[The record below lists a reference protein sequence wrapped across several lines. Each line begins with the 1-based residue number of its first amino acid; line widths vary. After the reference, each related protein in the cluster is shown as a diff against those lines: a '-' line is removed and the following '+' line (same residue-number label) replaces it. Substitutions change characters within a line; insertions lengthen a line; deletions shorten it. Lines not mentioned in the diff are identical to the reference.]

1 MVAGAT
7 TSRPPASD
15 TAELVESLFG
25 GTPVEQ
31 APSVQLVD
39 WDPDAEDKLLA
50 AICYPH
56 TNLPETQVLRPCAHA
71 RRRPS
76 GWR

>member
-1 MVAGAT
+1 MT
-7 TSRPPASD
+7 D
-15 TAELVESLFG
+15 TAELVDSLFG

-31 APSVQLVD
+31 APSVTLID

-56 TNLPETQVLRPCAHA
+56 TNLPEAQLLRAGAHA

-76 GWR
+76 GSR